1 MNKSTELFK
10 SGHVSSCG
18 TTTQCNRFYSTFKSE
33 FRKEL
38 KKIGAQEIVFSKGHF
53 YLSGF
58 FTHNRQKGR
67 RFLLPSFLVLI
78 PITIKKHNVS

>member
-18 TTTQCNRFYSTFKSE
+18 TTTQWNRFYSTFKSE

-38 KKIGAQEIVFSKGHF
+38 KKIG
-53 YLSGF
+53 YLA
-58 FTHNRQKGR
+58 H
-67 RFLLPSFLVLI
+67 PSRSSAGYMEYVGPYFQG
-78 PITIKKHNVS
+78 KK